1 MACPIDPAE
10 LAKLKIF
17 VNLCSTQ
24 PELLNLPQLDFFK
37 AFVEKLGGKVP
48 EGTPSF
54 AGAHKA
60 GPKEG
65 EEAKKAAPE
74 PEAEKKDDSEP
85 ESDVELDNEGCV
97 EPDNEPEQPMGDA
110 EKEPSEEELDQAND
124 LRSKAA
130 AAYSEQNY
138 EESVKLFTEAIQIN
152 SRSALYYA
160 KRGQAYLKLVK
171 PNACIRDCNR
181 ALEINPDSATAYKFR
196 GRANRLLG
204 KWEEAAKDLRQACKL
219 DFDEEADEWLK
230 EVTPNAKKIEQHKL
244 KQERRRQEK
253 ELRERQE
260 RVRRAQE
267 ANRKAAEESARAGG
281 DGDDDFLGGV
291 GGGAED
297 ILNAFKDPEVAAALQ
312 DIMSNPANIGKYQ
325 NNPKVMNLVTKI
337 AGQAGGGGG
346 FPGFGGG
353 FPGAGAGG
361 FPGGFP
367 GAGAGGFPG
376 AGAGGFPGFGGGP
389 PSSGGPK
396 NTTDDLD

>member
-10 LAKLKIF
+10 LQKLKLF
-17 VNLCSTQ
+17 VNLCSAQ
-24 PELLNLPQLDFFK
+24 PQLLNLPQLDFFK
-37 AFVEKLGGKVP
+37 SFVEKLGGKVP
-48 EGTPSF
+48 EGTPNF
-54 AGAHKA
+54 GASAQK
-60 GPKEG
+60 P
-65 EEAKKAAPE
+65 EEKSKQEETKKTEPE
-74 PEAEKKDDSEP
+74 PEKKEDSEP
-85 ESDVELDNEGCV
+85 ESDVELDEEGCV
-97 EPDNEPEQPMGDA
+97 EPDNEPEQPMGDSS
-110 EKEPSEEELDQAND
+110 KEPSEEELDQAND
-124 LRSKAA
+124 LRSQAA
-130 AAYSEQNY
+130 AAYSEQKY
-138 EESVKLFTEAIQIN
+138 DESVKLFTEAIQLN

-253 ELRERQE
+253 ELKERQE
-260 RVRRAQE
+260 RVRKAQE
-267 ANRKAAEESARAGG
+267 ANRKAAEESARGEA
-281 DGDDDFLGGV
+281 DGDFGDFLGGGG

-337 AGQAGGGGG
+337 AGQASSSG

-353 FPGAGAGG
+353 APGGGFPGAGG

-376 AGAGGFPGFGGGP
+376 FGGGP
-389 PSSGGPK
+389 TGGPK
-396 NTTDDLD
+396 STDDLD

>member
-10 LAKLKIF
+10 LKKLNIF
-17 VNLCSTQ
+17 VDLCSAQ
-24 PELLNLPQLDFFK
+24 PQLLNLPQLEFFK
-37 AFVEKLGGKVP
+37 NFIEKLGGKVP
-48 EGTPSF
+48 EGTFDFNATKSNSEEP
-54 AGAHKA
+54 KA
-60 GPKEG
+60 
-65 EEAKKAAPE
+65 EEE
-74 PEAEKKDDSEP
+74 PEKKEDSEP
-85 ESDVELDNEGCV
+85 ESDLELDTEGCV

-110 EKEPSEEELDQAND
+110 SKEPSEEDIDKANE

-138 EESVKLFTEAIQIN
+138 EESIKLFTEAIELN
-152 SRSALYYA
+152 PRSALYHG
-160 KRGQAYLKLVK
+160 KRGQAYLKLAK
-171 PNACIRDCNR
+171 PNACIRDCTR

-219 DFDEEADEWLK
+219 DYDEEADEWLK

-260 RVRRAQE
+260 RVRKAQE
-267 ANRKAAEESARAGG
+267 ANRKAAEEKARSG
-281 DGDDDFLGGV
+281 DGEDADFGNFFGGA
-291 GGGAED
+291 GGGAGAGGADD

-312 DIMSNPANIGKYQ
+312 DIMTNPSNIGKYQ

-337 AGQAGGGGG
+337 AGQAQSGG
-346 FPGFGGG
+346 FPGFGGA
-353 FPGAGAGG
+353 AGAGG

-367 GAGAGGFPG
+367 PGAGGFPG
-376 AGAGGFPGFGGGP
+376 AGAGGFPGFGGAAPG
-389 PSSGGPK
+389 SGPK
-396 NTTDDLD
+396 TTDDLD